1 MRTLCFLQEA
11 NVNSYVTYDD
21 NIKCEMFYTVFTGFF
36 FQLLLGHV
44 VEELK

>member
-21 NIKCEMFYTVFTGFF
+21 NIKCEMFYTAFAGF